1 MMARNRDIQE
11 PVEIIE
17 DDSGPGLGMDAGLIF
32 GTTFVL
38 LTAIVFI
45 MIALKTHYAA
55 GPLS

>member
-1 MMARNRDIQE
+1 MARNRDIQE

-32 GTTFVL
+32 GTTVVL
-38 LTAIVFI
+38 LAAIIFV
-45 MIALKTHYAA
+45 MIALNTHYSA

>member
-1 MMARNRDIQE
+1 MARNRDIQE

-32 GTTFVL
+32 GTTLVL
-38 LTAIVFI
+38 FAAIVFVL
-45 MIALKTHYAA
+45 IALKDHYNA